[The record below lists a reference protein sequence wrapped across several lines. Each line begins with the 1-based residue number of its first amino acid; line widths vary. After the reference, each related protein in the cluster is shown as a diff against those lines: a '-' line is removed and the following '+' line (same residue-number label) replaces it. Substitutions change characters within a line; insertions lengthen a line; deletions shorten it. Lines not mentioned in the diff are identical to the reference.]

1 MTLLP
6 ILRKGDK
13 VGVWTASDPVIGT
26 DAEQWVH
33 RGRNALEKMGFPVVF
48 GKSLTA
54 RTDYTAGSADCRWR
68 DFSDFIQNPQ
78 IKLIL
83 TAMGG
88 ENAHQILPLMDFEL
102 VTRYPKIIMG
112 YSDPTVFLNPIVTL
126 SKVPTFYG
134 YHLASF
140 DPQWRWFGGYDRDCF
155 EQMFI
160 KAVSPFE
167 VPPAGPRECWREG
180 VGEGPLIGGCLTDL
194 IKLLATP
201 WEPLWDSSILILE
214 TMGQNLQKIDVHITH
229 LLQTGVFERI
239 SGLVL
244 GKFYDCGESSKNKKT
259 LKEVVMNILSDFQF
273 PILKTEDFG
282 HFSHICPLPLG
293 VKCQLS
299 ATTKSLRILDPIFK
313 KSQ

>member
-1 MTLLP
+1 L
-6 ILRKGDK
+6 
-13 VGVWTASDPVIGT
+13 
-26 DAEQWVH
+26 
-33 RGRNALEKMGFPVVF
+33 

-54 RTDYTAGSADCRWR
+54 RTDYTAGSAGCRWR
-68 DFSDFIQNPQ
+68 DFSDLLRNPQ

-88 ENAHQILPLMDFEL
+88 ENAHQILPLMNFEL
-102 VTRYPKIIMG
+102 VTSYPKIIMG

-126 SKVPTFYG
+126 SKIPVFYG

-140 DPQWRWFGGYDRDCF
+140 DPQWPWFGDYDRDCF

-167 VPPAGPRECWREG
+167 VPPASPRECWREG

-214 TMGQNLQKIDVHITH
+214 TMRQSLQKIDVHFTH